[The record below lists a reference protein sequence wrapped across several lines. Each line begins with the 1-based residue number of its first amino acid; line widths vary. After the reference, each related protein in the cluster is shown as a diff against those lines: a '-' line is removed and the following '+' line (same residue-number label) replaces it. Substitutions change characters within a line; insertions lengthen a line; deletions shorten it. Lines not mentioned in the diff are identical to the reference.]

1 MLEQLPID
9 CFNYIIDI
17 TGPTSAL
24 LAANKALFGLCMARW
39 RPILAQR
46 VNTGGLKWAFLIIKH
61 QIRGPILDMYN
72 KDSTFRLLV
81 DQRCNIEPSI
91 MNRIA
96 NGLISPIY
104 ALINDTI
111 DGLAPLS
118 AVDILLARYGIV
130 YPFYKKIRDTSV
142 LIGPPDKLVQLISLM
157 VDKSTDYIVDI
168 FRNNKGLY
176 RHTVALFHEKYD
188 KFVPISTNIYNIILS
203 QITGLDEYKW
213 AIANYPII
221 SGYIIGLYLN
231 SGILKFDIGVIYGII
246 GTRGNNKED
255 LRRIHDILE
264 DNEKIE
270 AIIAMDRAKVFDATD
285 LMLLRKGHPLNW

>member
-1 MLEQLPID
+1 
-9 CFNYIIDI
+9 
-17 TGPTSAL
+17 
-24 LAANKALFGLCMARW
+24 
-39 RPILAQR
+39 
-46 VNTGGLKWAFLIIKH
+46 
-61 QIRGPILDMYN
+61 
-72 KDSTFRLLV
+72 
-81 DQRCNIEPSI
+81 

-118 AVDILLARYGIV
+118 AVDILLARYGIG

-157 VDKSTDYIVDI
+157 VDKSIDYIVDI

-221 SGYIIGLYLN
+221 SGYIIGMYLN
-231 SGILKFDIGVIYGII
+231 SGILKFDIEAIYGII
-246 GTRGNNKED
+246 GTRGNNRED

-270 AIIAMDRAKVFDATD
+270 AIIAMDRAKVFDAID